1 MRKIAQFRSKIDCR
15 HDYLYIQIVTVFP
28 SSQTKDVSEH
38 RGLVIVTS
46 RRSEVQTIERI
57 FRTELQTGSDS

>member
-1 MRKIAQFRSKIDCR
+1 MRKIAQFWSKIDCR
-15 HDYLYIQIVTVFP
+15 HDYLYIQFVTVFP

-38 RGLVIVTS
+38 RGLANVTS
-46 RRSEVQTIERI
+46 RRSEVQTIESI